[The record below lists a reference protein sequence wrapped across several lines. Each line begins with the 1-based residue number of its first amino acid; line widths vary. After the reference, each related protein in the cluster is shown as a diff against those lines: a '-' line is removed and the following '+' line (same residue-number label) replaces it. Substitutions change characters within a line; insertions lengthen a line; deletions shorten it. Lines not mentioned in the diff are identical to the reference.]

1 VPDDLEGHGW
11 QEGTGWQGT
20 YKAHGLPN
28 GKFFMV
34 GHAKGTGIFEGLN
47 VVIRRELSNLMV
59 ISTGGAEW
67 TASKSARL
75 AGRAVR
81 SSGFRSQ
88 WKLYPGLAY
97 LAPANNQVTAQ
108 GACDAVSIRTG
119 KWP

>member
-34 GHAKGTGIFEGLN
+34 GHAKGTGSFEGLN

-59 ISTGGAEW
+59 ISIGGAE
-67 TASKSARL
+67 
-75 AGRAVR
+75 
-81 SSGFRSQ
+81 
-88 WKLYPGLAY
+88 
-97 LAPANNQVTAQ
+97 
-108 GACDAVSIRTG
+108 
-119 KWP
+119 